1 MRRSRLIVVSNRLPY
16 VFRKGPR
23 GWRAEPGSGGLV
35 SALLPVLR
43 DRGGTWI
50 GWPGASGP
58 AREFKPALAAA
69 GAKAGYDLVPVPLN
83 EDELEK
89 FYHGFSNEVIWPL
102 FHDLPSFC
110 NFDPQYWRCYR

>member
-35 SALLPVLR
+35 TALLPVLR

-50 GWPGASGP
+50 GWPGAGGA
-58 AREFKPALAAA
+58 ARELKPALAAA
-69 GAKAGYDLVPVPLN
+69 GAAAGYTLVPVPLT
-83 EDELEK
+83 DEELA
-89 FYHGFSNEVIWPL
+89 
-102 FHDLPSFC
+102 
-110 NFDPQYWRCYR
+110 NF